1 MSENKK
7 DPADIEVPESLD
19 SEGLVRDRLLVGTP
33 YELMRVQVAGAPHL
47 QDALRD
53 EVDALVALAYSLEP
67 KAPCAE
73 EAARCGERAKQ
84 TPQRTRRIDTSKS
97 ALVIMDMQVDHL
109 RPGSPFEVPRAR
121 AIVPKLAEEVTA
133 ARALGRPV
141 VWLCDEHQSGDP
153 ELEDWGIH
161 NAAGTEGHAVWPALG
176 QLDSDTVVT
185 HRAYS
190 GFFQTKL
197 EETLRALDVTRIELT
212 GCLTEVHLYLTAAD
226 ALMRGFD
233 VHIPMACQAGQS
245 ELGENV
251 IMTVLAAMKPVRPM
265 LAPS

>member
-7 DPADIEVPESLD
+7 DP
-19 SEGLVRDRLLVGTP
+19 SEGDDLDAEALVRDRLLVGTP
-33 YELMRVQVAGAPHL
+33 MELMRVQVAGAPHL
-47 QDALRD
+47 QDTLRD
-53 EVDALVALAYSLEP
+53 EMDALIALAYSLEP
-67 KAPCAE
+67 KAPCAD
-73 EAARCGERAKQ
+73 EAARCAARASQ
-84 TPQRTRRIDTSKS
+84 TPQRTRQGDAAKS

-121 AIVPKLAEEVTA
+121 GIVPALAAEVVA

-141 VWLCDEHQSGDP
+141 VWLCDEHQSDDP
-153 ELEDWGIH
+153 ELEDWGVH
-161 NAAGTEGHAVWPALG
+161 NAAGTEGNAVWPALG
-176 QLDSDTVVT
+176 PLASDTVVT

-197 EETLRALDVTRIELT
+197 EETLRALAVTRIELT

-226 ALMRGFD
+226 GLMRGFD
-233 VHIPMACQAGQS
+233 VHIPAACQAGQS
-245 ELGENV
+245 ELAENV

-265 LAPS
+265 TTPS